1 MTPPRTTP
9 TREIAIAI
17 VDELSAS
24 GVISVQTPYGR
35 LAVGIADGEP
45 FAVSD
50 RCRHLGASLGRGRV
64 TDEGCLECPWHHARY
79 DVRSGKM
86 VRGPQGIAF
95 LAVRDGLRRVASA
108 VARLPRYPVIERDGV
123 LYLQLPDSAQ

>member
-9 TREIAIAI
+9 TREVAIATI
-17 VDELSAS
+17 DELSAT
-24 GVISVQTPYGR
+24 GVMSVETPYGR
-35 LAVGIADGEP
+35 LAIGIADGEP

-50 RCRHLGASLGRGRV
+50 RCRHLGASLGRGHV
-64 TDEGCLECPWHHARY
+64 TEDGCLECPWHRAQY

-95 LAVRDGLRRVASA
+95 LAVRDSLRRVASA
-108 VARLPRYPVIERDGV
+108 VARLQRYPVVERDGMV
-123 LYLQLPDSAQ
+123 YLQVADSAQ